1 MSKRL
6 LSIMLAMLMLFSLL
20 PMSAMAVGGED
31 DTLPSTL
38 QYDDYLP
45 LNSFGE
51 STVTVSEE
59 DSAIL
64 EVKDGYIH
72 AIGVGTATLTV
83 GKAEYTITVE
93 PAKLNVVLV
102 SGQSNAEGFHGGLD
116 QEPISPSDGYGYVW
130 DGSKL
135 ISFSEKVSQVKS
147 EHPDKSIGWY
157 PALAAEWYA
166 LTGEKTVI
174 ILNCASGN
182 PISTWASYTDGT
194 LNRKTKEIVSE
205 VSACLDAIDGNSNY
219 KIVRTG
225 YYWLQG
231 ETDAYLT
238 NNSEGITDYTTAE
251 RYVTAYKAM
260 HGAFINALTVTGTP
274 APYGAILSCRTRNDI
289 SNFKALE
296 YCGMRVAQQHLAN
309 TVENLYM
316 ASVIT
321 DEWYESKDI
330 RFTAK
335 SNQFSPL
342 TYNTGAMGANN
353 IHYNQSG
360 YNVIGLDAADNMYQ
374 ALVKPGNESVTEIEL
389 IGHNGYTKYEENST
403 IYVEDNKRYIGTNN
417 VDEDNGKAQLVA
429 RPLPISADP
438 DTDSVTMT
446 LTADSS
452 NVNVEGVMDEYGL
465 IDIKKLKAAVGENG
479 GRPLTLTVTAGSVTN
494 TYFLTSEEFATD
506 ENTGSFHYKW
516 DFTLDSSYETNG
528 DGKVTVSSLFDD
540 NTLTYTASSTTHG
553 EDGLD
558 NTSSNWFDMAEA
570 ITLNVNQA
578 WTIEWKGSMN
588 TGNGVLLSNNDSNYD
603 DTSTGRTTPYLYLRN
618 GGDTNLTK
626 PTGYFDV
633 TFDFMGPVGGN
644 DAVQIS
650 IEDAKNASFTSMQ
663 TWKLSNDGSGKLTLS
678 NGTKTWT
685 SAKSLT
691 EAATFNGLLG
701 RFGTRTKLCYNGT
714 IAYVEIYTPDRAN
727 DVVPVSIEVT
737 KQPDKLIYEVGESF
751 DPDGMVVTVTDS
763 EGNKETVTGYTWSAP
778 SGGLQNGSNTI
789 TIRYAEGSKTLTTTL
804 EVYVGE
810 STVTTTGNSYYWDFT
825 EANGGTT
832 LEAVSGGDWDENTLT
847 YKGTMPKVTDGTF
860 TNGSSG
866 YFTTATNINLSKDKA
881 WTIEW
886 QGSITSNSV
895 LLANNQSGDAATTKN
910 EYFYI
915 FNDAYSTSPNDN
927 RLSLRTKGTSSY
939 AAQFANISNDMRL
952 DSNAVWRLTH
962 SADGVFTLTITPSNG
977 EAYSSNVT
985 DGTDQDF
992 TFNGVLGRF
1001 TNTNSLCYTGQISYL
1016 KVWEEV
1022 VPDHLDISV
1031 KDDVELQIGQTLS
1044 SSDITVTAVYNDG
1057 SEREV
1062 QATQI
1067 SAVTYDTD
1075 GQPTFTV
1082 QALVDG
1088 VVLDGEVKARV
1099 NASGYHWA
1107 FTGNVTENNQI
1118 ESSVDT
1124 QHNTLT
1130 YSKNTL
1136 TLDPSNGLTNDRGSY
1151 FTMETPITLLKN
1163 APWTIEWQGSTTANS
1178 VLLAYNDDDDA
1189 TSPYKSGP
1197 YVYIYNDLGIELGNS
1212 VSLRKQ
1218 NTTAAATF
1226 SGISDAA
1233 KKNPDTVWYLIHDGQ
1248 GNLTLACKSGELTT
1262 VTTLENVIDRDY
1274 TFNSVLG
1281 YFTKNNQLCYTG
1293 TIKYLK
1299 IYPTA
1304 AQVEGTTGILSVNTS
1319 GITNETYNVGE
1330 EPDLTGMTVTFTPYG
1345 DGQKAQTITN
1355 YTYKTEPAI
1364 ITSDTEQVEVTV
1376 SAFNTTDTATFGVE
1390 VTENAPANFHWAVD
1404 DNTGDLTSQ
1413 DDATANT
1420 LTKNADGRYYTMT
1433 RPVSLDSDNHWR
1445 IEWTGSVRS
1454 GTSNV
1459 LLSAN
1464 TKSNATTALRSTP
1477 YIYIRNGS
1485 DGGKYDI
1492 SIVPS
1497 GMVGNAVAKFDIP
1510 EGQRNALSVSTT
1522 WTLEYNDGQLTLSNN
1537 RGYSVSENVTIDSM
1551 TFNGIRGYFATQ
1563 NTLYYSGTLTDL
1575 KIYENI
1581 EADYRWDFD
1590 DSYVSG
1596 NTLHASAG
1604 DVDLTYTDSS
1614 IPVKDDGLA
1623 NDSPNYF
1630 NMDSSVTL
1638 PDDKPWTIEW
1648 QGSIKGNS
1656 VLLANN
1662 DDKTD
1667 DHTPSKAGEYLYIY
1681 NDSGR
1686 DDGDRIA
1693 LRTENTTGAAT
1704 FSIPDGLLENDEITW
1719 YLVHDGQ
1726 RNLTLGWADSD
1737 GLYYAHTVNGAVTE
1751 NFVFNGVL
1759 GYFTTDN
1766 KLCYEGDI
1774 KYIEISM
1781 EAKDFSNAEG
1791 ELRVDASAI
1800 KKTYTAG
1807 DVLDLSN
1814 LGVTYEV
1821 GENKYDIISYSV
1833 IAEPAV
1839 LTPETTE
1846 VTVTVSAFDQTV
1858 AETITVTVNSKE
1870 PAYYH
1875 WTDTDGSLDSA
1886 SDGAP
1891 NALTAADRHYDMTET
1906 VYLDAENHWRIE
1918 WTGALESGDNGIL
1931 LSANSEDYTS
1941 RITPYLYIRNGG
1953 DNGEYDISLVYSG
1966 AGTAGDGSPTVVRFT
1981 LTDAAKTA
1989 LSKETTTWTLDYE
2002 DGKLSLYYDDTLVE
2016 TKSVSVRDIAFNGI
2030 CGYYTSATHVDYIGT
2045 LTDLKIYEAL
2055 YDVTVRTA
2063 TNGSVVVDHN
2073 ENVYPG
2079 QTITITVTP
2088 EEGYE
2093 LDTLTVTSGEE
2104 SVQVSNNQFTM
2115 PASDVTIS
2123 ATFKEDTPDEPEI
2136 EKHEVRI
2143 TPVTHGDVVSD
2154 KAAAAAGETVTI
2166 TVDPDSGYR
2175 LADLTVKDSSGT
2187 ELELEYIG
2195 NGKYTFVMPEGAVTV
2210 DADFTRITNVKPPV
2224 DEPDEPE
2231 EPEKDELPF
2240 VDFDGGDW
2248 FYDSVYYVYA
2258 NGLMDGVSET
2268 QFAPNS
2274 NLTRGMVVTIL
2285 YRLEGEPR
2293 VTGSSGFTD
2302 VASGA
2307 WYADPVTWAA
2317 ANGIVNGV
2325 SDTEFAPN
2333 TDITREQLAAILFR
2347 YAEYKGYDV
2356 SGRDSL
2362 TGYTDRGSISA
2373 YALDAMRWA
2382 VDEGLITGMTATT
2395 IEPQGTATR
2404 AQCAAM
2410 LMRFIENVA

>member
-1 MSKRL
+1 
-6 LSIMLAMLMLFSLL
+6 MLFSLL
-20 PMSAMAVGGED
+20 PMSAMAVGEEGSEAIEM
-31 DTLPSTL
+31 

-51 STVTVSEE
+51 RTATVSEE

-72 AIGVGTATLTV
+72 AIGVGKATLTV
-83 GKAEYTITVE
+83 DEKVYTITVE

-102 SGQSNAEGFHGGLD
+102 SGQSNAEGIHGGLD
-116 QEPISPSDGYGYVW
+116 QDPISPSDGYGYVW
-130 DGSKL
+130 DDSKL
-135 ISFSEKVSQVKS
+135 ISFSEKVRQVKR
-147 EHPDKSIGWY
+147 EHLGKSIGWY

-194 LNRKTKEIVSE
+194 LTNKTNEIVRE
-205 VSACLDAIDGNSNY
+205 VNACLNAIDRNSNY

-238 NNSEGITDYTTAE
+238 NDENITDYTTAE
-251 RYVTAYKAM
+251 RYVTAYNAM
-260 HGAFINALTVTGTP
+260 HKAFIDALSGNGEYT
-274 APYGAILSCRTRNDI
+274 PYGAILSCRTRTNQPYKNI
-289 SNFKALE
+289 E
-296 YCGMRVAQQHLAN
+296 YCGMRVAQQYLAN
-309 TVENLYM
+309 TVDNLYM
-316 ASVIT
+316 ASVIMEDWT
-321 DEWYESKDI
+321 DASVSVN
-330 RFTAK
+330 FTSDKGYYVSGTAG
-335 SNQFSPL
+335 SLINS
-342 TYNTGAMGANN
+342 
-353 IHYNQSG
+353 IHYNQSA
-360 YNVIGLDAADNMYQ
+360 YNIMGLDAADNMYE
-374 ALVKPGNESVTEIEL
+374 ALVATGSKTVTSIEL
-389 IGHNGYTKYEENST
+389 IGHDGYTKYEQGAT
-403 IYVEDNKRYIGTNN
+403 ICVEDNERTVGALNTS
-417 VDEDNGKAQLVA
+417 DNGKAQLVA
-429 RPLPISADP
+429 RPLPISADNVN
-438 DTDSVTMT
+438 VTMT
-446 LTADSS
+446 LKNSGGTESS
-452 NVNVEGVMDEYGL
+452 GVMDKYGL
-465 IDIKKLKAAVGENG
+465 IDIEKLKTAVEANG
-479 GRPLTLTVTAGSVTN
+479 GQPLTLTVTAGSVTN
-494 TYFLTSEEFATD
+494 TYSLTSKQFATD
-506 ENTGSFHYKW
+506 ENTDSFHYKW
-516 DFTLDSSYETNG
+516 DFTLDSSYETND
-528 DGKVTVSSLFDD
+528 DGKDTVSSLFDE
-540 NTLTYTASSTTHG
+540 NTLTYTENNVNRNDSGLESTNSSG
-553 EDGLD
+553 
-558 NTSSNWFDMAEA
+558 WFDMANG
-570 ITLNVNQA
+570 ITLAADQE

-588 TGNGVLLSNNDSNYD
+588 TGTGVLLSDN
-603 DTSTGRTTPYLYLRN
+603 TSDYNGTGTGRTTPYLYLRN
-618 GGDTNLTK
+618 GGDNNQTSK
-626 PTGYFDV
+626 PDGYFDV
-633 TFDFMGPVGGN
+633 TFDFKGTVGGD

-650 IEDAKNASFTSMQ
+650 IEDANNASFTSMQ
-663 TWKLSNDGSGKLTLS
+663 TWTLSNDGSGKLTLS
-678 NGTKTWT
+678 NGTNTWT
-685 SAKSLT
+685 STKSLT

-701 RFGTRTKLCYNGT
+701 RFGTSTKLCYNGT
-714 IAYVEIYTPDRAN
+714 IAYVEIYTPDREN
-727 DVVPVSIEVT
+727 DVIPVSIEVT
-737 KQPDKLIYEVGESF
+737 TQPDKLIYNSDETF
-751 DPDGMVVTVTDS
+751 DTTGMVVTMTDS
-763 EGNKETVTGYTWSAP
+763 DGSKKEVTGYTYTVP
-778 SGGLQNGSNTI
+778 DGGLKNGANTI
-789 TIRYAEGSKTLTTTL
+789 TISYTEGNRTLTTAL

-825 EANGGTT
+825 KANGGTT
-832 LEAVSGGDWDENTLT
+832 LEAVSGGDWDANTLT
-847 YKGTMPKVTDGTF
+847 YVKASDDKTEVNVPTASAGFM
-860 TNGSSG
+860 TNTAGN
-866 YFTTATNINLSKDKA
+866 YFKSEHNIVLSKDNA

-886 QGSITSNSV
+886 KGGTTGQSV
-895 LLANNQSGDAATTKN
+895 LLANNVAGESEFSEKN
-910 EYFYI
+910 EYVYI
-915 FNDAYSTSPNDN
+915 HSEHDN
-927 RLSLRTKGTSSY
+927 SVSLRTDGT
-939 AAQFANISNDMRL
+939 NGTVRL
-952 DSNAVWRLTH
+952 SGIPVGVKSDSNIVWRISH
-962 SADGVFTLTITPSNG
+962 DGEGNLTISYSGADAANSVSPYVG
-977 EAYSSNVT
+977 ENVIT
-985 DGTDQDF
+985 DDY

-1001 TNTNSLCYTGQISYL
+1001 MPTGTVLCYTGQISYL

-1022 VPDHLDISV
+1022 VPV
-1031 KDDVELQIGQTLS
+1031 KLEVALTEADKELQIGETLS

-1057 SEREV
+1057 SEKEV

-1067 SAVTYDTD
+1067 SAVSYGED

-1088 VVLDGEVKARV
+1088 VVLNGEVEAQV
-1099 NASGYHWA
+1099 NASGYHWD
-1107 FTGNVTENNQI
+1107 FTDSTKVYDSTLKATDGDN
-1118 ESSVDT
+1118 D
-1124 QHNTLT
+1124 LT
-1130 YSKNTL
+1130 YTGSL
-1136 TLDPSNGLTNDRGSY
+1136 SVGENGLTNGRGSY
-1151 FTMETPITLLKN
+1151 FTMGTPVTLLHN

-1178 VLLAYNDDDDA
+1178 VLLANNDDDDDA
-1189 TSPYKSGP
+1189 TSPYKPGS

-1212 VSLRKQ
+1212 VSLREQ

-1233 KKNPDTVWYLIHDGQ
+1233 KENPDTVWYLIHDGQ
-1248 GNLTLACKSGELTT
+1248 GDLTLACKSGELTT

-1281 YFTKNNQLCYTG
+1281 YFTENNQLCYTG

-1304 AQVEGTTGILSVNTS
+1304 APVEGTEGTLSVDIPES
-1319 GITNETYNVGE
+1319 VKKTYNIGE
-1330 EPDLTGMTVTFTPYG
+1330 EPDLTGMTVTFTP
-1345 DGQKAQTITN
+1345 DGKGQETQTITN

-1364 ITSDTEQVEVTV
+1364 ITSDTKQVEVTV
-1376 SAFNTTDTATFGVE
+1376 SAFNTTATDTFKVE

-1404 DNTGDLTSQ
+1404 TDTDDLTSQ
-1413 DDATANT
+1413 DDATPNA
-1420 LTKNADGRYYTMT
+1420 LTQNADGRYYTMD

-1445 IEWTGSVRS
+1445 IEWTGSVKS

-1485 DGGKYDI
+1485 DGGEYDI

-1510 EGQRNALSVSTT
+1510 EDQRNALSVSTT
-1522 WTLEYNDGQLTLSNN
+1522 WTLEHNDGQLILSNN
-1537 RGYSVSENVTIDSM
+1537 RGYSESKNVTIDSM

-1614 IPVKDDGLA
+1614 IPVTDDGLA

-1638 PDDKPWTIEW
+1638 PDDEPWTIEW
-1648 QGSIKGNS
+1648 QGTIEGNS

-1662 DDKTD
+1662 NSTTD
-1667 DHTPSKAGEYLYIY
+1667 GYTPEKGGEYLYIY

-1686 DDGDRIA
+1686 ADGDRIA

-1726 RNLTLGWADSD
+1726 GNLTLGWAGSD

-1766 KLCYEGDI
+1766 KLCYEGNI

-1781 EAKDFSNAEG
+1781 EAKDLNNAEG
-1791 ELRVDASAI
+1791 GKLHVDASEI
-1800 KKTYTAG
+1800 ETTYTAG
-1807 DVLDLSN
+1807 DVLDLGN
-1814 LGVTYEV
+1814 LVVTYEV
-1821 GENKYDIISYSV
+1821 GENTYDIISYSV

-1839 LTPETTE
+1839 LTPETKE
-1846 VTVTVSAFDQTV
+1846 VKVTVSAFDKTV
-1858 AETITVTVNSKE
+1858 AETIVVTVNSKE

-1875 WTDTDGSLDSA
+1875 WTDTDGSLASA

-1891 NALTAADRHYDMTET
+1891 NALTTADRHYDMAET

-1918 WTGALESGDNGIL
+1918 WTGAHKSGDNGIL

-1966 AGTAGDGSPTVVRFT
+1966 AGTAGDDSPTVVRFT
-1981 LTDAAKTA
+1981 LTDDAKTA
-1989 LSKETTTWTLDYE
+1989 LSEETTTWTLDYE

-2055 YDVTVRTA
+2055 YDVTVSTA

-2093 LDTLTVTSGEE
+2093 LDTLTVTAGEE
-2104 SVQVSNNQFTM
+2104 SVQVSNNQFQM

-2136 EKHEVRI
+2136 EKHEVI
-2143 TPVTHGDVVSD
+2143 IAPVTHGDVVSD
-2154 KAAAAAGETVTI
+2154 KAAAAAGEAVTI

-2224 DEPDEPE
+2224 DEPDEPQE
-2231 EPEKDELPF
+2231 TELPF
-2240 VDFDGGDW
+2240 VDVDDSDW
-2248 FYDSVYYVYA
+2248 FYDSVYYVYT
-2258 NGLMDGVSET
+2258 NGLMDGVSTT

-2293 VTGSSGFTD
+2293 VTGSSGFSD

-2362 TGYTDRGSISA
+2362 TGYTDRSSISA

-2395 IEPQGTATR
+2395 IVPQGTATR

-2410 LMRFIENVA
+2410 LMRFIESVA

>member
-6 LSIMLAMLMLFSLL
+6 LSITLSLLMLFSLL
-20 PMSAMAVGGED
+20 PVSAMAVGEAGSEAIEM
-31 DTLPSTL
+31 

-45 LNSFGE
+45 LDSFGE
-51 STVTVSEE
+51 STATVSEE

-64 EVKDGYIH
+64 EVKDGYVH
-72 AIGVGTATLTV
+72 ATGVGKATLTV

-135 ISFSEKVSQVKS
+135 ISFSEKVSQVKR
-147 EHPDKSIGWY
+147 EHPRKSIGWY

-174 ILNCASGN
+174 ILNCASGS
-182 PISTWASYTDGT
+182 PISTWASYTDGK
-194 LNRKTKEIVSE
+194 LNNKTNEIVSE
-205 VSACLDAIDGNSNY
+205 VSACLNAIDENSNY
-219 KIVRTG
+219 EIVRTG

-238 NNSEGITDYTTAE
+238 NDENITDYTTAE
-251 RYVTAYKAM
+251 RYVTAYNAM

-330 RFTAK
+330 SFTAK
-335 SNQFSPL
+335 SNTFSPL
-342 TYNTGAMGANN
+342 TCNTGAMGANN

-374 ALVKPGNESVTEIEL
+374 ALVNPGNESVTEIEL

-403 IYVEDNKRYIGTNN
+403 IYVEDNQRYIGTNN
-417 VDEDNGKAQLVA
+417 VDEDTGKAQLVA

-438 DTDSVTMT
+438 DSVTMR
-446 LTADSS
+446 LTADNS
-452 NVNVEGVMDEYGL
+452 NVNVEGVMDKYGL
-465 IDIKKLKAAVGENG
+465 IDIEKLKDAVEANG
-479 GRPLTLTVTAGSVTN
+479 GQPLTLTVTAGSVTN
-494 TYFLTSEEFATD
+494 TYSLTSKEFATD

-528 DGKVTVSSLFDD
+528 DGKDTVSSLFDD
-540 NTLTYTASSTTHG
+540 NTLTYTGTSVNRSDTGLVSTNG
-553 EDGLD
+553 SG
-558 NTSSNWFDMAEA
+558 WFDMANG
-570 ITLNVNQA
+570 ITLAADQE

-588 TGNGVLLSNNDSNYD
+588 FGTGVLLSNNDSD
-603 DTSTGRTTPYLYLRN
+603 HDETSTGRTTPYLYLRN
-618 GGDTNLTK
+618 GGDNNQTSK
-626 PTGYFDV
+626 PNGYFDV
-633 TFDFMGPVGGN
+633 TFDFKGTVGGD

-650 IEDAKNASFTSMQ
+650 IEDANNASFTSMQ
-663 TWKLSNDGSGKLTLS
+663 TWTLSNDGSGNLTLS

-685 SAKSLT
+685 STKSLT

-701 RFGTRTKLCYNGT
+701 RFGTSTKLCYNGT

-737 KQPDKLIYEVGESF
+737 TQPDKLIYEVGESF

-763 EGNKETVTGYTWSAP
+763 DGETKTVTGYTWSAP
-778 SGGLQNGSNTI
+778 SDGLQNGSNTI

-825 EANGGTT
+825 KANGGNI
-832 LEAVSGGDWDENTLT
+832 LEAVEDEGWDKNTLT
-847 YKGTMPKVTDGTF
+847 YVGATMPTVTDGTF

-886 QGSITSNSV
+886 QGNTTGQSV
-895 LLANNQSGDAATTKN
+895 LLATNADTDTGTTKAGP
-910 EYFYI
+910 YI
-915 FNDAYSTSPNDN
+915 YLFQDTNQPFKI
-927 RLSLRTKGTSSY
+927 SLRSHNTSGIVTSNSIGTT
-939 AAQFANISNDMRL
+939 IK
-952 DSNAVWRLTH
+952 SNANAIWRLCH
-962 SADGVFTLTITPSNG
+962 DGSGGLTLTITDSDG
-977 EAYSSNVT
+977 DQLHTETFT
-985 DGTDQDF
+985 DSDINKDYE
-992 TFNGVLGRF
+992 FNGVLGQF
-1001 TNTNSLCYTGQISYL
+1001 TNTNSFCYTGQISYL

-1022 VPDHLDISV
+1022 VPVELEVALTYAD
-1031 KDDVELQIGQTLS
+1031 KELQIGETLS
-1044 SSDITVTAVYNDG
+1044 SSDIIVTAVYNDG
-1057 SEREV
+1057 SEKEV

-1067 SAVTYDTD
+1067 SAVSYGED

-1088 VVLDGEVKARV
+1088 VVLDGVVEAQV
-1099 NASGYHWA
+1099 NASGYHWG
-1107 FTGNVTENNQI
+1107 FTDSTKVSGSTLKATDGDN
-1118 ESSVDT
+1118 D
-1124 QHNTLT
+1124 LT
-1130 YSKNTL
+1130 YTGSL
-1136 TLDPSNGLTNDRGSY
+1136 SVGENGLTNGRGSY
-1151 FTMETPITLLKN
+1151 FTMETPVTLLHN

-1178 VLLAYNDDDDA
+1178 VLLANNDGDDA
-1189 TSPYKSGP
+1189 TSPYKPGS

-1233 KKNPDTVWYLIHDGQ
+1233 RVDANATWYLIHDGQ
-1248 GNLTLACKSGELTT
+1248 GDLTLACKSGELTT

-1281 YFTKNNQLCYTG
+1281 YFTENNQLCYTG

-1304 AQVEGTTGILSVNTS
+1304 APVEGTTGDLSVTISDDVKKN
-1319 GITNETYNVGE
+1319 YYVGE
-1330 EPDLTGMTVTFTPYG
+1330 EPDLEGMLTVTFTP
-1345 DGQKAQTITN
+1345 DGEGHEEQTITN

-1364 ITSDTEQVEVTV
+1364 ITSDTKQVEVTV
-1376 SAFNTTDTATFGVE
+1376 SAFNTTATATFDVV
-1390 VTENAPANFHWAVD
+1390 VTENTPANFHWAVD

-1445 IEWTGSVRS
+1445 IEWTGSVKS

-1485 DGGKYDI
+1485 DGGEYDI

-1510 EGQRNALSVSTT
+1510 EDQRNALRVSTT
-1522 WTLEYNDGQLTLSNN
+1522 WTLEYNDGQLILSNN
-1537 RGYSVSENVTIDSM
+1537 SGYSESKNVTIDSM

-1614 IPVKDDGLA
+1614 IPVMDDGLA

-1638 PDDKPWTIEW
+1638 PDDGPWTIEW
-1648 QGSIKGNS
+1648 QGSIEGNS

-1667 DHTPSKAGEYLYIY
+1667 HHTPSKAGEYLYIY

-1719 YLVHDGQ
+1719 YLVYDGNG
-1726 RNLTLGWADSD
+1726 NLTLGWAGSD

-1751 NFVFNGVL
+1751 DFVFNGVL

-1766 KLCYEGDI
+1766 KLCYEGNI

-1781 EAKDFSNAEG
+1781 EAKDLNNAEDG

-1800 KKTYTAG
+1800 ETTYTAG

-1814 LGVTYEV
+1814 LDVTYEV
-1821 GENKYDIISYSV
+1821 GGKKYDIISYSV

-1839 LTPETTE
+1839 LTPETEE
-1846 VTVTVSAFDQTV
+1846 VTVTVSAFDKTV
-1858 AETITVTVNSKE
+1858 AETIAVRVNSKE

-1891 NALTAADRHYDMTET
+1891 NALTTADRHYDMAET

-1966 AGTAGDGSPTVVRFT
+1966 AGTAGDDSPTVVRFT

-2016 TKSVSVRDIAFNGI
+2016 AKSVSVRDIAFNGI

-2055 YDVTVRTA
+2055 YDVTVSTA

-2093 LDTLTVTSGEE
+2093 LDTLTVTAGEE
-2104 SVQVSNNQFTM
+2104 SVQVSNNQFEM

-2187 ELELEYIG
+2187 ELKLEYIG

-2240 VDFDGGDW
+2240 VDVEGGDW
-2248 FYDSVYYVYA
+2248 FYDAVYYAYT
-2258 NGLMDGVSET
+2258 NGLMDGVSTT

-2307 WYADPVTWAA
+2307 WYADAVTWAA

-2347 YAEYKGYDV
+2347 YAEYKGYNV

-2382 VDEGLITGMTATT
+2382 VDEGLITGMTDTT

>member
-1 MSKRL
+1 
-6 LSIMLAMLMLFSLL
+6 MLFSLL
-20 PMSAMAVGGED
+20 PMSAMAVGEEGSEAIEM
-31 DTLPSTL
+31 

-51 STVTVSEE
+51 STATVSEE

-72 AIGVGTATLTV
+72 AIGVGMATLTV
-83 GKAEYTITVE
+83 GEVEYSITVE
-93 PAKLNVVLV
+93 RAKLNVVLV
-102 SGQSNAEGFHGGLD
+102 SGQSNAEGTHGSHDADTITPEKGNGYIWTNGSLTD
-116 QEPISPSDGYGYVW
+116 LNTYVKEKEESNTSDSV
-130 DGSKL
+130 
-135 ISFSEKVSQVKS
+135 
-147 EHPDKSIGWY
+147 GWY

-174 ILNCASGN
+174 IPEFHSGA
-182 PISTWASYTDGT
+182 PISTWYSYDGT
-194 LNRKTKEIVSE
+194 TPATGTS
-205 VSACLDAIDGNSNY
+205 SAVDKIKNCLEYINKGGNY
-219 KIVRTG
+219 EIVRTG

-238 NNSEGITDYTTAE
+238 NSEGIKDYTTAE

-260 HGAFINALTVTGTP
+260 HGAFINALTVTDKP
-274 APYGAILSCRTRNDI
+274 APYGAILSCRTRTNQPYKNI
-289 SNFKALE
+289 E

-321 DEWYESKDI
+321 DEWYESKNI
-330 RFTAK
+330 SFTAK
-335 SNQFSPL
+335 SNQFSSL
-342 TYNTGAMGANN
+342 TCNTGAMGANN

-360 YNVIGLDAADNMYQ
+360 YNVIGLDAADNMYE
-374 ALVKPGNESVTEIEL
+374 ALVATGSKTVTSIEL
-389 IGHNGYTKYEENST
+389 IGHDGYTKYEQGAT
-403 IYVEDNKRYIGTNN
+403 ICVEDNERTVGALNTS
-417 VDEDNGKAQLVA
+417 DNGKAQLVA

-446 LTADSS
+446 LTADNS
-452 NVNVEGVMDEYGL
+452 NVNVEGVMDKYGL
-465 IDIKKLKAAVGENG
+465 IDIEKLKDAVEANG
-479 GRPLTLTVTAGSVTN
+479 GRPLTLTVTAGNVTN
-494 TYFLTSEEFATD
+494 TYSLTSKEYV
-506 ENTGSFHYKW
+506 TGSNGDSFHYKW
-516 DFTLDSSYETNG
+516 DFTLNSSYETNG

-540 NTLTYTASSTTHG
+540 NTLTYTASSVKRSDT
-553 EDGLD
+553 GLVST
-558 NTSSNWFDMAEA
+558 NSSGWFDMAKG
-570 ITLNVNQA
+570 ITLAADQK
-578 WTIEWKGSMN
+578 WTIKWMGSMN
-588 TGNGVLLSNNDSNYD
+588 TGTGVLLSNNESDYNEPGA
-603 DTSTGRTTPYLYLRN
+603 GRTTPYLYLRN
-618 GGDTNLTK
+618 GGDTNQAK

-633 TFDFMGPVGGN
+633 TFDFEGPVGGN

-650 IEDAKNASFTSMQ
+650 IEDENDVSFTSMQ
-663 TWKLSNDGSGKLTLS
+663 TWTLSNDGSGYLTLS
-678 NGTKTWT
+678 NGANIWKSTE
-685 SAKSLT
+685 SLT

-701 RFGTRTKLCYNGT
+701 RFGTSTKLCYNGT

-763 EGNKETVTGYTWSAP
+763 EGNKETVAGYTWSAP
-778 SGGLQNGSNTI
+778 SDGLKNGANTV
-789 TIRYAEGSKTLTTTL
+789 TINYTEDGRTLTTTL

-810 STVTTTGNSYYWDFT
+810 STVTTGKSYYWDFT
-825 EANGGTT
+825 KANDGT
-832 LEAVSGGDWDENTLT
+832 LNAESGEDWDANTLT
-847 YKGTMPKVTDGTF
+847 YNGTMPTVTGSTF

-895 LLANNQSGDAATTKN
+895 LLANNQSGDAASTKN

-915 FNDAYSTSPNDN
+915 FNDAYSTSPDDN

-939 AAQFANISNDMRL
+939 AAQFTNISNDMRE

-962 SADGVFTLTITPSNG
+962 SADGVFTLTITRSND

-992 TFNGVLGRF
+992 TFNGILGRF
-1001 TNTNSLCYTGQISYL
+1001 LANNSLCYTGQISYL

-1022 VPDHLDISV
+1022 VP
-1031 KDDVELQIGQTLS
+1031 VELEVALTDPDKKLQIGETLS

-1057 SEREV
+1057 SKKEV

-1067 SAVTYDTD
+1067 SAVSYGKD

-1088 VVLDGEVKARV
+1088 VVLDGKV
-1099 NASGYHWA
+1099 NASADTSGYHWD
-1107 FTGNVTENNQI
+1107 FTDSTKVFGSTLKATDGDNDLTYTG
-1118 ESSVDT
+1118 SLSVDE
-1124 QHNTLT
+1124 
-1130 YSKNTL
+1130 
-1136 TLDPSNGLTNDRGSY
+1136 NGLTNGRESY
-1151 FTMETPITLLKN
+1151 FTMKTPVTLLHN

-1178 VLLAYNDDDDA
+1178 VLLANNDNDDDA

-1248 GNLTLACKSGELTT
+1248 GNLMLACKSGKLTT
-1262 VTTLENVIDRDY
+1262 VTTLENVIDRNY

-1281 YFTKNNQLCYTG
+1281 YFTENNQLCYTG

-1304 AQVEGTTGILSVNTS
+1304 APVKGTTGDLSVTISDDVKKN
-1319 GITNETYNVGE
+1319 YYVGE
-1330 EPDLTGMTVTFTPYG
+1330 EPDLEGMLTVTFTP
-1345 DGQKAQTITN
+1345 DGEGREEQTITN

-1364 ITSDTEQVEVTV
+1364 ITSNTKQVEVTV
-1376 SAFNTTDTATFGVE
+1376 SAFNTTATAKFNVE

-1404 DNTGDLTSQ
+1404 DDTDDLTSQ
-1413 DDATANT
+1413 NDATENA
-1420 LTKNADGRYYTMT
+1420 LTQNADGRYYTMD

-1485 DGGKYDI
+1485 DGGEYDI

-1497 GMVGNAVAKFDIP
+1497 GMAGNAVAKFDIP
-1510 EGQRNALSVSTT
+1510 EDQRDALSVSTT
-1522 WTLEYNDGQLTLSNN
+1522 WTLEYNDGQLILSNN
-1537 RGYSVSENVTIDSM
+1537 SGYSESKNVTIDSM

-1614 IPVKDDGLA
+1614 IPVTDDGLA

-1630 NMDSSVTL
+1630 NMDSRVTL
-1638 PDDKPWTIEW
+1638 PDNAPWTIEW
-1648 QGSIKGNS
+1648 QGSTTANS

-1662 DDKTD
+1662 NSATD
-1667 DHTPSKAGEYLYIY
+1667 GYTPKKGGEYLYIY

-1704 FSIPDGLLENDEITW
+1704 FSIPDDLLENDEITW

-1726 RNLTLGWADSD
+1726 RNLTLGWAGSD

-1751 NFVFNGVL
+1751 DFVFNGVL

-1766 KLCYEGDI
+1766 KLCYEGNI

-1781 EAKDFSNAEG
+1781 EAKDLNNAEG
-1791 ELRVDASAI
+1791 GELHVDASAI
-1800 KKTYTAG
+1800 ETTYTAG

-1814 LGVTYEV
+1814 LDVTYEV

-1839 LTPETTE
+1839 LTPETE
-1846 VTVTVSAFDQTV
+1846 KVTVTVSAFDKTV
-1858 AETITVTVNSKE
+1858 AETIAVTVNSKE

-1891 NALTAADRHYDMTET
+1891 NALTTADRHYDMAET

-1966 AGTAGDGSPTVVRFT
+1966 AGTAGDDSPTVVRFT
-1981 LTDAAKTA
+1981 LTGDAKTA
-1989 LSKETTTWTLDYE
+1989 LSKETTTWALDYE

-2016 TKSVSVRDIAFNGI
+2016 TKPVSVRDIAFNGI

-2055 YDVTVRTA
+2055 YDVTVSTA
-2063 TNGSVVVDHN
+2063 TNGSVDVDYN

-2093 LDTLTVTSGEE
+2093 LDTLTVTAGEE
-2104 SVQVSNNQFTM
+2104 SVPVSNNQFKM

-2123 ATFKEDTPDEPEI
+2123 ATFKEDTPDEPEL

-2187 ELELEYIG
+2187 ELELKYIG
-2195 NGKYTFVMPEGAVTV
+2195 NGKYTFEMPEGAVTV

-2240 VDFDGGDW
+2240 VDVEGGDW
-2248 FYDSVYYVYA
+2248 FYDSVYYVYT

-2307 WYADPVTWAA
+2307 WYADAVTWAA

-2395 IEPQGTATR
+2395 IVPQGTATR